1 PDHYRMYQP
10 NGALLFLANEY
21 VVVDPSGMPQFR
33 FDALWAQP
41 AGLGE
46 IVVEA
51 LPTDEAIVK
60 NGPIQP
66 GDVLPA
72 NIYLV
77 SISTRT
83 VSFVATTSWAL
94 NTPLSATSDIVA
106 WTDAYCIVPPGRGH
120 MRLY

>member
-1 PDHYRMYQP
+1 LASNASFKNQREVINIRTGERQPYTRPSQDLIKTISGGAELRLLPDHYRMYQP

-66 GDVLPA
+66 G
-72 NIYLV
+72 
-77 SISTRT
+77 
-83 VSFVATTSWAL
+83 
-94 NTPLSATSDIVA
+94 
-106 WTDAYCIVPPGRGH
+106 
-120 MRLY
+120 